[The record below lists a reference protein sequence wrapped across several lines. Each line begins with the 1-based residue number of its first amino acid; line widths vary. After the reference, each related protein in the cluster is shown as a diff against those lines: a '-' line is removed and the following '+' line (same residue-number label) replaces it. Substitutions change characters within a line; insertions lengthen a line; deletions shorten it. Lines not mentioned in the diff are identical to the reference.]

1 VKSGVANGDGGC
13 QDHRKRNVGQ
23 STGILVVM
31 HRHVRRLRYLLKT
44 FQCLHTINP
53 ELNVIQLISMLHR
66 QCLAFPLHG
75 VQEWRRCV
83 PHPLH
88 HCAALHWQA
97 IVFSRNGHGSILQ
110 LWICQ
115 GLGDCAHSKR

>member
-1 VKSGVANGDGGC
+1 
-13 QDHRKRNVGQ
+13 
-23 STGILVVM
+23 
-31 HRHVRRLRYLLKT
+31 
-44 FQCLHTINP
+44 
-53 ELNVIQLISMLHR
+53 MLHR

-97 IVFSRNGHGSILQ
+97 IVFSGNGHGSILQ